1 MGRFKKNKKK
11 QFKRDFSNPKKYTMH
26 TRRLNPTTDSE
37 YAKFLKEM
45 QRRGTVVMGVD
56 SCMCADCIAR
66 RKTGDIRDPVFDADK
81 IAQMQ
86 PPKPSPVSWIMEEEE

>member
-1 MGRFKKNKKK
+1 MSKRWKTKKK
-11 QFKRDFSNPKKYTMH
+11 GKTYKRVTKK
-26 TRRLNPTTDSE
+26 LKPTSDSE
-37 YAKFLKEM
+37 YGKFVKEM
-45 QRRGTVVMGVD
+45 AGRGTVVMGVD
-56 SCMCADCIAR
+56 SCMCADCVAR

>member
-11 QFKRDFSNPKKYTMH
+11 RAKKLTMK
-26 TRRLNPTTDSE
+26 TNRLKPTSDRE

-66 RKTGDIRDPVFDADK
+66 RKTGDIRGPIFDPDEM
-81 IAQMQ
+81 AQRQ
-86 PPKPSPVSWIMEEEE
+86 PRTPSPISWLVEEEE

>member
-11 QFKRDFSNPKKYTMH
+11 RAKKLTMK
-26 TRRLNPTTDSE
+26 TNRLKPTSDSE

-66 RKTGDIRDPVFDADK
+66 RKTGDIRAPIFDPDEMAK
-81 IAQMQ
+81 RQ
-86 PPKPSPVSWIMEEEE
+86 PRTPSPISWLVEEEE